1 MEEAMSL
8 DTRSNRPSAAVDNR
22 PNATTPRLQ
31 VASVADLPSRFG
43 EFRAVAFGNPA
54 DGKEH
59 LAIVRGEVRDR
70 ADVPV
75 RLHSECL
82 TGDVL
87 GSLRCDCREQLI
99 AALELLGRQKAG
111 ILLYLRQEGRGIG
124 LTNKIRAYAL
134 QDRGYDTIDA
144 NRALGFADD
153 QRDYRVA
160 VDMLRALGPKSVR
173 LITNN
178 PLKID
183 GLRRHGIKVT
193 GRMPSLASPNR
204 HNIGYLRTKKVRAG
218 HWINVADAPPLPV
231 GTASTEPE
239 IPAQPSSAGRTA
251 ASD

>member
-1 MEEAMSL
+1 MSL
-8 DTRSNRPSAAVDNR
+8 DTRPARPSAAGAVQQH
-22 PNATTPRLQ
+22 ATPPGLQ

-43 EFRAVAFGNPA
+43 DFRAVAFGNPA

-59 LAIVRGEVRDR
+59 LAIVRGEVRGR

-99 AALELLGRQKAG
+99 AALELLGRQPAG

-134 QDRGYDTIDA
+134 QDRGYDTFDA
-144 NRALGFADD
+144 NRALGFAAD

-160 VDMLRALGPKSVR
+160 ADMLRALGPKSIR

-178 PLKID
+178 PLKLD
-183 GLRRHGIKVT
+183 GLRSHGIKVT

-204 HNIGYLRTKKVRAG
+204 HNIHYLRTKKVRAG
-218 HWINVADAPPLPV
+218 HWINVADAPPQPV
-231 GTASTEPE
+231 P
-239 IPAQPSSAGRTA
+239 PAHSGVSGAAESGSAGRTA